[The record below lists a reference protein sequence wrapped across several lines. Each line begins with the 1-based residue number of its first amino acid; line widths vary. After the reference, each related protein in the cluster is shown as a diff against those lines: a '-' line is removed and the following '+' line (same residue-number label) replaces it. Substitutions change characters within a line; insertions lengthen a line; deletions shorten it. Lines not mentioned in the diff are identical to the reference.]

1 MRTDLSGTG
10 RRSGYIGPSDVSQRG
25 NAKMPELLFIVPIF
39 LTFVVCGIVFR
50 KRKNSENR
58 RYPRTRKS
66 KPLLKPNEYLNR

>member
-1 MRTDLSGTG
+1 
-10 RRSGYIGPSDVSQRG
+10 
-25 NAKMPELLFIVPIF
+25 MPELLFIVPIF

-58 RYPRTRKS
+58 RHPRTRKS